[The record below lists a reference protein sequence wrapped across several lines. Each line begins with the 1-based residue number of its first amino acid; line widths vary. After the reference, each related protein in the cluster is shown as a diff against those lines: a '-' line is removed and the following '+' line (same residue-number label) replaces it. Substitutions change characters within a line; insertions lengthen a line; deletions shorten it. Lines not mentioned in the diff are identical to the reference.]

1 MVADLMAHAK
11 HDICGCFPTGLP
23 YPGIAEFLLRAPPAQ
38 LGLAED
44 LDVDA
49 PWHTQ
54 PLALID
60 TETTG
65 KDPARGDRIVEI
77 AIVHFQ
83 HGEVTGRHG
92 FLVNP
97 GMPIPAEA
105 AAVHGITDE
114 QVKGEPR
121 FEQLAPRLVELLR
134 GRVPVAYNAGFDRGF
149 VHAEMRRA
157 KIAPVKST
165 SVPPALRPGL
175 DWIDPLIWARALQ
188 TTAKGF
194 KLGEVAARA
203 GVDLTNAHRATD
215 DAEAAGRVL
224 YALLANER
232 ELTYRGLI
240 SRQRGYANGAGRPNW
255 KR

>member
-1 MVADLMAHAK
+1 MAHAK

-49 PWHTQ
+49 RWHTL
-54 PLALID
+54 PLAVID

-65 KDPARGDRIVEI
+65 KDSARGDRIVEI
-77 AIVHFQ
+77 AVVHFAN
-83 HGEVTGRHG
+83 GEVTGRHG
-92 FLVNP
+92 YLVNP
-97 GMPIPAEA
+97 GVAIPAEA
-105 AAVHGITDE
+105 SAVHGITDE
-114 QVKGEPR
+114 RVKSEPR
-121 FEQLAPRLVELLR
+121 FEAIAQRVLEHLR
-134 GRVPVAYNAGFDRGF
+134 GRIPVAYNAGFDRGF

-157 KIAPVKST
+157 GVSPAKSAA
-165 SVPPALRPGL
+165 VPPALRPGL
-175 DWIDPLIWARALQ
+175 DWIDPLVWARALQ
-188 TTAKGF
+188 TNAKGF

-203 GVDLTNAHRATD
+203 GIDLTNAHRATD

-224 YALLANER
+224 YTLLQSER
-232 ELTYRGLI
+232 ELTYRQLV
-240 SRQRGYANGAGRPNW
+240 SRQRGYAVGAGRPNW